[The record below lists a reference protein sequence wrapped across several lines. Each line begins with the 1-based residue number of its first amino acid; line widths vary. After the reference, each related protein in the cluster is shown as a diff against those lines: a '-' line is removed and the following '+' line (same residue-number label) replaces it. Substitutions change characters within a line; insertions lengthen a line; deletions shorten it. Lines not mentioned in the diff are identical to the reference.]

1 MRHYESKV
9 GEAALFDEAF
19 WEGLDGVANAL
30 DNLEARLF
38 VDRQCVAHGLP
49 LLDSGTHGVKGSA
62 QVVLPH
68 ASESYGASADPP
80 EESIPVCTL
89 KSFPYAI
96 EHVLQVRV
104 RVRVRVSPNP
114 YPYPNPNP
122 HPNPNPTQWAR
133 DGFEGA
139 FFHTPSTANR
149 FLGAP
154 QETLDV
160 G

>member
-19 WEGLDGVANAL
+19 WERLDGVANAL

-104 RVRVRVSPNP
+104 RVRVRVRVSPNP
-114 YPYPNPNP
+114 IPNPNPNPNP
-122 HPNPNPTQWAR
+122 HPPKPL
-133 DGFEGA
+133 
-139 FFHTPSTANR
+139 P
-149 FLGAP
+149 
-154 QETLDV
+154 
-160 G
+160 